1 MCETVS
7 TMRDATIARNSPE
20 LNSVGIGRLGEDI
33 NPFKITKALLENI
46 HQSLASRAAKREN
59 ICVVAI
65 RFTDC
70 DTILPSDKSNTS
82 QSAITFK
89 KVSDVHLNS
98 ISFEVIIHGSDTP
111 SLLIAHSCKESNI
124 NVFPSNILA
133 KHYGRN
139 VMLTHRKDVHACLGI
154 NTTPHRLNINIELLN
169 ISPHRVNI
177 NMELLNTFPHR
188 VNINSRCL
196 IMPISS
202 CFAYFLRP
210 KLILITFLHIRHALP
225 QIWNSSSRK
234 FINQTTMCKHVES
247 MDSVK
252 EETRFMEKTMNKID
266 FENFLKAKNLLR
278 NAYAH
283 IHKYSPKTNEVLICR
298 VNKEADHA

>member
-1 MCETVS
+1 
-7 TMRDATIARNSPE
+7 MRDTAITRNSPE

-46 HQSLASRAAKREN
+46 RQSLASRAAKREN

-98 ISFEVIIHGSDTP
+98 ISFKVIIHGSDTP

-139 VMLTHRKDVHACLGI
+139 VMLTHRKDMHACLGI
-154 NTTPHRLNINIELLN
+154 NTTPHRLNINIALPNNFPHRLNINTGLPNIILRRLN
-169 ISPHRVNI
+169 ISPLSMMH
-177 NMELLNTFPHR
+177 
-188 VNINSRCL
+188 INSCY
-196 IMPISS
+196 
-202 CFAYFLRP
+202 AGFLGS
-210 KLILITFLHIRHALP
+210 KLMLITFPHIRHALP

-247 MDSVK
+247 MDSAK
-252 EETRFMEKTMNKID
+252 RGKPIYG
-266 FENFLKAKNLLR
+266 EN
-278 NAYAH
+278 Y
-283 IHKYSPKTNEVLICR
+283 E
-298 VNKEADHA
+298 